1 MTWRFIARATLVETC
16 MKLRLEFLTGNS
28 RPTSEVGRRYNSN
41 VLEVTGLG
49 KRYGDRW
56 LFRNLNF
63 SLDRGDA
70 LIVLGRNGSGKS
82 TLLKAMAGLLV
93 PSEGKVQ
100 ATVADTRTGL
110 SLSALEM
117 SLYPSLT
124 LREHLRL
131 AGDLR
136 GCPSREDEL
145 LDRIG
150 LSRAGN
156 LAASKISTGMKG
168 RLKLALAIQPDPS
181 ILILDEPGAG
191 MDEAGKDL
199 VQSICAEQKDR
210 GVLVLATND
219 MREKALGTLELE
231 LVN

>member
-1 MTWRFIARATLVETC
+1 M
-16 MKLRLEFLTGNS
+16 
-28 RPTSEVGRRYNSN
+28 
-41 VLEVTGLG
+41 LEVTGLG

-63 SLDRGDA
+63 HLKQGDA
-70 LIVLGRNGSGKS
+70 LIVLGRNGVGKS
-82 TLLKAMAGLLV
+82 TLLKAIAGLLV
-93 PSEGKVQ
+93 PSEGSVKAHVP
-100 ATVADTRTGL
+100 DTRTGL

-131 AGDLR
+131 AGELR
-136 GCPSREDEL
+136 GCPSRDDEL
-145 LDRIG
+145 LERVG
-150 LSRAGN
+150 LAHAAN

-181 ILILDEPGAG
+181 ILILDEPGAA
-191 MDEAGKDL
+191 MDEAGKEL
-199 VQSICAEQKDR
+199 VQRICTEQKER

-219 MREKALGTLELE
+219 LREKALGTLELE

>member
-1 MTWRFIARATLVETC
+1 M
-16 MKLRLEFLTGNS
+16 
-28 RPTSEVGRRYNSN
+28 
-41 VLEVTGLG
+41 LEVTGLG

-56 LFRNLNF
+56 LFRNLTF
-63 SLDRGDA
+63 SLNKGDA
-70 LIVLGRNGSGKS
+70 LVILGRNGAGKS
-82 TLLKAMAGLLV
+82 TLLKAIAGLLV
-93 PSEGKVQ
+93 PSEGKVT
-100 ATVADTRTGL
+100 AHVSDTRTGL

-124 LREHLRL
+124 LREHIRL
-131 AGDLR
+131 ASDLR
-136 GCPSREDEL
+136 GCPAREDEL
-145 LDRIG
+145 LTRIG
-150 LSRAGN
+150 LTHAAD
-156 LAASKISTGMKG
+156 LAASKISTGMKA

-199 VQSICAEQKDR
+199 VQGICAEQIER

-219 MREKALGTLELE
+219 QREKALGTLELE